1 MTCLKRVKEKCLN
14 FICKHE
20 RIFYGILLGLL
31 VLFSIL
37 LGLPLLPK
45 EWSIIS
51 FFLAM
56 FFLSYAASV
65 NIVKCGGLSKEP
77 GSLSTLG
84 IALLITGFLITFI
97 IVFIG
102 ILDIMHTIST
112 TQEISVS
119 QDPQETIIPKIPK
132 EIRDML
138 LQVSLNFLLAGVGL
152 IGVALPIILSSMRGE
167 CCCKSE
173 RPSQH
178 IECNISKKESEGEKG
193 GH

>member
-1 MTCLKRVKEKCLN
+1 MAFLKRMKEKCLN

-20 RIFYGILLGLL
+20 RIFYGILVGLL
-31 VLFSIL
+31 ALFFIL

-65 NIVKCGGLSKEP
+65 NVVRCGTLSKEP
-77 GSLSTLG
+77 LSLSTLG
-84 IALLITGFLITFI
+84 ITLLITGFLITFF
-97 IVFIG
+97 IVPIG
-102 ILDIMHTIST
+102 ILDVMRTIST

-119 QDPQETIIPKIPK
+119 QDPQETIIPK

-138 LQVSLNFLLAGVGL
+138 LQVSLNFLLGGIGL
-152 IGVALPIILSSMRGE
+152 IGVAFPILLSSMRGE
-167 CCCKSE
+167 CCCKTE

-178 IECNISKKESEGEKG
+178 TECNTSKKESEGEKVG
-193 GH
+193 SLS